1 MTLFNCNHLVN
12 VIVLWQMQ
20 KFMCNCTVFVFFYF
34 EFEGN
39 FRVQVTEGLYLE
51 GRFIGGFFALRVWG
65 AYIWTGLYIFGILRY
80 TKNVGLTNCYSGI
93 F

>member
-1 MTLFNCNHLVN
+1 
-12 VIVLWQMQ
+12 MQ
-20 KFMCNCTVFVFFYF
+20 KCMCNCTVFALSYF

-39 FRVQVTEGLYLE
+39 FLVQVPEGLYFE

-65 AYIWTGLYIFGILRY
+65 AYIWTGFYMEGFIFGISRY
-80 TKNVGLTNCYSGI
+80 TKNVRLTNCYSGV